1 MAVSPLANQ
10 TTSFYSRIWD
20 TSTGQCLRTLVY
32 EDNPAVASVCFSP
45 NGRFVLA
52 SYTDSCIRLWDFI
65 NTPCTVKKTYQG
77 HINKNYSIGGCFGVL
92 RSMRKLTITIN
103 ANGNGNG
110 DGDGNGNDDEEY
122 QEEQWEEAD
131 RVAFVTSA
139 SEEGD
144 IVLWDVK
151 SKEILQRVSGVH
163 DGVCFWVDVHGE
175 TGTMVS
181 CGQDGRIVVC
191 RHRDPKVE
199 EVALRVNGN
208 GTTEEQQQ
216 QQHKHKHQSRYPQE
230 EESSEER
237 AIRRADESMDVSM
250 REDEAVTTNGQRY
263 LDMAADTVDASILP
277 SNEGDVAME
286 G

>member
-1 MAVSPLANQ
+1 M
-10 TTSFYSRIWD
+10 
-20 TSTGQCLRTLVY
+20 Y

-77 HINKNYSIGGCFGVL
+77 HVNKNYSVGGCFGVL
-92 RSMRKLTITIN
+92 RSMRKLTITN
-103 ANGNGNG
+103 NNHNGVEEEEEEEGN
-110 DGDGNGNDDEEY
+110 EY
-122 QEEQWEEAD
+122 QEEQWEESD

-139 SEEGD
+139 SEDGD

-163 DGVCFWVDVHGE
+163 EGVCFWVDVHGE

-181 CGQDGRIVVC
+181 CGQDGRIVVL
-191 RHRDPKVE
+191 RHRDPPSE
-199 EVALRVNGN
+199 IDEVSPKVNGN
-208 GTTEEQQQ
+208 SNGTK
-216 QQHKHKHQSRYPQE
+216 KHHHHQTTRYPE
-230 EESSEER
+230 EEVSSGEER
-237 AIRRADESMDVSM
+237 GINGAEDMMDVSM
-250 REDEAVTTNGQRY
+250 REDEAVTTNGHSY
-263 LDMAADTVDASILP
+263 LETAADGADASVLP

>member
-1 MAVSPLANQ
+1 M
-10 TTSFYSRIWD
+10 
-20 TSTGQCLRTLVY
+20 Y

-77 HINKNYSIGGCFGVL
+77 HINKNYSVGGCFGVL
-92 RSMRKLTITIN
+92 RSMRKFTITTSTN
-103 ANGNGNG
+103 TNG
-110 DGDGNGNDDEEY
+110 DEGDGEEY
-122 QEEQWEEAD
+122 QEEQWEESG

-151 SKEILQRVSGVH
+151 SKEILQRISVAH

-181 CGQDGRIVVC
+181 CGQDGRIVVF
-191 RHRDPKVE
+191 RHRYSEVE
-199 EVALRVNGN
+199 EVSLKVNGN
-208 GTTEEQQQ
+208 GATKSQGKEQ
-216 QQHKHKHQSRYPQE
+216 STRYPE
-230 EESSEER
+230 EEEEERSSEEGGNDR
-237 AIRRADESMDVSM
+237 VAVEGLGLDVSM
-250 REDEAVTTNGQRY
+250 REDDEVVTTNGHSY
-263 LDMAADTVDASILP
+263 PEAAAGGPDASVHQ
-277 SNEGDVAME
+277 SNEGNISIGD
-286 G
+286 

>member
-1 MAVSPLANQ
+1 
-10 TTSFYSRIWD
+10 
-20 TSTGQCLRTLVY
+20 
-32 EDNPAVASVCFSP
+32 
-45 NGRFVLA
+45 
-52 SYTDSCIRLWDFI
+52 
-65 NTPCTVKKTYQG
+65 
-77 HINKNYSIGGCFGVL
+77 
-92 RSMRKLTITIN
+92 MRKLTITTN
-103 ANGNGNG
+103 ANGN
-110 DGDGNGNDDEEY
+110 DEGNDDEY

-181 CGQDGRIVVC
+181 CGQDGRIVVY
-191 RHRDPKVE
+191 RHRDPEVE
-199 EVALRVNGN
+199 EVSLRVNGN
-208 GTTEEQQQ
+208 GTKEEQR
-216 QQHKHKHQSRYPQE
+216 HKHKTRYPEE

-237 AIRRADESMDVSM
+237 AITRAEESMDVSM
-250 REDEAVTTNGQRY
+250 REDEAVTTNGHSY
-263 LDMAADTVDASILP
+263 LDVVADGVDASVLP
-277 SNEGDVAME
+277 TNEGDVTME